1 MIPAAQLPLP
11 QQHLPQQLPPGR
23 AEVHQPQKTTQE
35 TQWQDHQAEVL
46 QVQETHQL
54 DQQVHAALRA
64 KEESQHS

>member
-11 QQHLPQQLPPGR
+11 QQHLPQQVPQ
-23 AEVHQPQKTTQE
+23 VHQPQKTTQE